1 MPTRAMF
8 SIIKHSFFSPSLF
21 LSSFSFISRIHQQL
35 PILYVVALNVDTV
48 VLVVDNSS
56 IALTSCAFVWKRE
69 VMNKAL
75 MRHTIAA
82 ASRSFPS
89 IDIRGFYLQLL
100 SDSFSLLHKSRVRL
114 ISSWLMGTKQMHWN
128 RTIYVPIDV
137 CMRNNM
143 TIKMV
148 FETLLQVVG
157 TINYETD

>member
-114 ISSWLMGTKQMHWN
+114 ISRFFSWAQNKCTEIVQYMYLSMC
-128 RTIYVPIDV
+128 V
-137 CMRNNM
+137 C
-143 TIKMV
+143 
-148 FETLLQVVG
+148 G
-157 TINYETD
+157 TIWQLKWCSRLYCRLLER